1 MSHEVDMNRSDQPSS
16 QRFSSSYYHIDQ
28 SSSVQNSLNHLLP
41 VLICHVNV
49 INLQQPIVHSG
60 NTGEVTDE
68 TFNKLMVKRKM
79 CFSGELVP

>member
-1 MSHEVDMNRSDQPSS
+1 MNRSDEPSP
-16 QRFSSSYYHIDQ
+16 QRFPSPHHHIDQ

-60 NTGEVTDE
+60 NTEEVNDE
-68 TFNKLMVKRKM
+68 TLNKVLVKRKM
-79 CFSGELVP
+79 CVGFSGELVP